1 MSEEKAI
8 AVIRGELSLGC
19 PRCSAIIEVTEP
31 LGRVMWETRLKKA
44 EDSLR
49 QALKA
54 RLDQRAHRGERKKR
68 FGGQQDAPADG
79 SQPSRSDLNRT
90 SGAAGSHR

>member
-19 PRCSAIIEVTEP
+19 PQCSAIIEVTEP

-44 EDSLR
+44 EDSFR
-49 QALKA
+49 
-54 RLDQRAHRGERKKR
+54 
-68 FGGQQDAPADG
+68 
-79 SQPSRSDLNRT
+79 
-90 SGAAGSHR
+90 